1 MTQPHHSTAQEI
13 DAVLDDE
20 DAWVTPDD
28 IWREVQMADDPAY
41 HASLARQFGPIFQQ
55 VRVINAA
62 RAKDFGTLTQLTAND
77 PELKQLAFWEL
88 TKHAR
93 VISAA
98 QRQDFST
105 LTQLTANDFELTM
118 LACREL
124 AREHTR
130 ERERAPGDALDEQ
143 HVAKAGRNKQRFT
156 KSEIKRAQDAAP
168 DRTLSISL
176 DGGAVIELS
185 PPIAK
190 DDGAPPNPWEQDD
203 DAT

>member
-28 IWREVQMADDPAY
+28 IWREVQMADDPTY

-62 RAKDFGTLTQLTAND
+62 RAKDFGTLTQLTA
-77 PELKQLAFWEL
+77 K
-88 TKHAR
+88 
-93 VISAA
+93 
-98 QRQDFST
+98 
-105 LTQLTANDFELTM
+105 DFELTL
-118 LACREL
+118 LAYHEL
-124 AREHTR
+124 ARERAR

-168 DRTLSISL
+168 DRTLRISL
-176 DGGAVIELS
+176 DGGAVMELS

>member
-1 MTQPHHSTAQEI
+1 MTCPPHSTAPEI
-13 DAVLDDE
+13 DPVLDDE
-20 DAWVTPDD
+20 DDWVTPDD
-28 IWREVQMADDPAY
+28 ILREVEMADDPAY
-41 HASLARQFGPIFQQ
+41 IASMARQFGPIFKQ
-55 VRVINAA
+55 VGVINAA
-62 RAKDFGTLTQLTAND
+62 RAKDFGTLTLLTAND
-77 PELKQLAFWEL
+77 PELKRLAFWEL

-98 QRQDFST
+98 HAKDFGT
-105 LTQLTANDFELTM
+105 LTQLTAKDFELTL
-118 LACREL
+118 LAYHEL
-124 AREHTR
+124 ARERAR

-168 DRTLSISL
+168 DRTLRISL
-176 DGGAVIELS
+176 DGGAVMELS